1 MGFLSGSGG
10 TASLVADTEVVE
22 SGAIAAPSTGSIGAL
37 SEIGA
42 RRLNPRWMLAA
53 VLLVLAAQNMLLW
66 RFLDFAPAWLYALAL
81 ALFAGVAWFI
91 IRSPAMADWQGPTL
105 RGLLFLAG
113 IAILIFLLGGEGRL
127 FYANADWQVRDAVQ
141 HDLTLYPWPYAYNF
155 EGQIELIRAPIGMYL
170 IPAIVG
176 KAFGPKAV
184 DAALLIQNSL
194 LLTLLLG
201 LGSTMFVDTRAK
213 IRALVVV
220 VFFSGMDIIGQLLR
234 SNASGEPLPDHL
246 ERWAGSQFSSHITQ
260 AFWVPQ
266 HALAGWFGALLF
278 LLWRERRISLGQM
291 YAPVPLLM
299 LLSPLGVMGTLPF
312 AAYAGIATV
321 LRRELKAGDVLLP
334 ALTTILAAPAI
345 LYLGAAGESVGI
357 HLLQMNFVMYLL
369 FEILEVVPFAAGVAL
384 INRSNR
390 SELAT
395 LLLVGACLVIAPLVQ
410 IGEGM
415 DFTMRVSIPAL
426 AILAVQ
432 VAWSLD
438 RAARSGGDHR
448 PARMMLIV
456 TLLVG
461 SVTGAFEIAR
471 ALTHY
476 PSPRIHCNL
485 TSAWYRV
492 VDLPKVS
499 TNAAYFARA
508 EALPPMMRPRI
519 SFIAETEPGPCWDR
533 RWEVARFTP
542 PKHGAAGC
550 HFRFR
555 HSD

>member
-1 MGFLSGSGG
+1 MGRSLSGSGG
-10 TASLVADTEVVE
+10 TASLVADTEVVG
-22 SGAIAAPSTGSIGAL
+22 SGAPAAPSSGSIGVAAR
-37 SEIGA
+37 IGA
-42 RRLNPRWMLAA
+42 RRLDPRWLLAA
-53 VLLVLAAQNMLLW
+53 VLLLLGAQNMLLW
-66 RFLDFAPAWLYALAL
+66 RFLDFAPAWLYVVAL
-81 ALFAGVAWFI
+81 ALFAGVAWFM
-91 IRSPAMADWQGPTL
+91 IRSPAATAWQGPTV

-113 IAILIFLLGGEGRL
+113 VALLIFVLGGEGRL

-141 HDLTLYPWPYAYNF
+141 HDLTVYPWPFAYDWG
-155 EGQIELIRAPIGMYL
+155 GQVEILRAPTGIYL
-170 IPAIVG
+170 IPAVIG
-176 KAFGPKAV
+176 KAFGPNAV

-201 LGSTMFVDTRAK
+201 LGSTLFSSTRAR

-234 SNASGEPLPDHL
+234 SNASGEALPDHL

-291 YAPVPLLM
+291 YAPFPLLM
-299 LLSPLGVMGTLPF
+299 LLSPLGVMGALPF
-312 AAYAGIATV
+312 AAYAGIATL
-321 LRRELKAGDVLLP
+321 LRRELKPGDVLLP

-357 HLLQMNFVMYLL
+357 HLLQMNLVIYLL
-369 FEILEVVPFAAGVAL
+369 FELLEVVPFAAGVAL
-384 INRSNR
+384 INRTNR

-395 LLLVGACLVIAPLVQ
+395 LLLVTACLLIVPLVQ

-438 RAARSGGDHR
+438 RAARGGSDHR
-448 PARMMLIV
+448 PARTMLIA
-456 TLLVG
+456 TLMVG

-476 PSPRIHCNL
+476 ASPRIRCNL
-485 TSAWYRV
+485 PSAAPHV
-492 VDLPKVS
+492 VDIPIGTSNATYFAPIDALPSLIRPQARAVVGNDPQPCWERAWKVS
-499 TNAAYFARA
+499 RLNG
-508 EALPPMMRPRI
+508 L
-519 SFIAETEPGPCWDR
+519 
-533 RWEVARFTP
+533 
-542 PKHGAAGC
+542 
-550 HFRFR
+550 
-555 HSD
+555 